1 MQLATALLTER
12 IEQKLTLLL
21 QLRDLGLHQ
30 SALIHSG
37 DMTQLLKLLAA
48 KQRLLAALQSV
59 ERDLDRF
66 RGDDPDTRVW
76 ASPEHRRRCAE
87 TAAACEELLRAIV
100 EQERQSESQMQ
111 HRREEAAAQL
121 QGAHYAAEAQHAYL
135 AESSPV
141 SSQLDLTQ
149 G

>member
-1 MQLATALLTER
+1 MPQATALLTER
-12 IEQKLTLLL
+12 MEQKRALLG

-30 SALIHSG
+30 AALIGAG

-48 KQRLLAALQSV
+48 KQRLLAALQSL
-59 ERDLDRF
+59 ERELDRF
-66 RGDDPDTRVW
+66 RGDDPETRMW
-76 ASPEHRRRCAE
+76 TSPEHRRRCAD

-100 EQERQSESQMQ
+100 EQERQSESQMRL
-111 HRREEAAAQL
+111 RREEAAVQL
-121 QGAHYAAEAQHAYL
+121 QGAHSAAEVHHAYL
-135 AESSPV
+135 AEPFPA